1 VSQTEGLAPE
11 SPGTGAGSTCIGGG
25 VVEAALPGVE
35 ISVVGSSSGTLP
47 NGAEETSGKAKTMEM
62 ARALNADF
70 IGFNLLSFIST
81 VRSME
86 RYGLI

>member
-1 VSQTEGLAPE
+1 MFTCGGAVGAP
-11 SPGTGAGSTCIGGG
+11 
-25 VVEAALPGVE
+25 LPDVDT
-35 ISVVGSSSGTLP
+35 SVVGSWRGTLP
-47 NGAEETSGKAKTMEM
+47 NGAAEAPANTRNRETVVAIIAS
-62 ARALNADF
+62 F